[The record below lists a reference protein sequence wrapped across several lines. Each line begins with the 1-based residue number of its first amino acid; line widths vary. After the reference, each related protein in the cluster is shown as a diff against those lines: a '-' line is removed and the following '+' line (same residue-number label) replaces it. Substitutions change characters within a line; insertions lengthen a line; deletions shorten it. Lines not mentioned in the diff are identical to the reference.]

1 MSGDLLD
8 APQPLY
14 SEPMSEHPV
23 SANPLDLDLE
33 EVLARVVVVELPLTV
48 KFRGVT
54 TREAVLVEGERGW
67 GEFAPFPEY
76 DDAEA
81 LAWWRS
87 CLEAARCG
95 FPEPVRSHVPVNA
108 TVPAVAANAVPDVL
122 DRYGEGITAVKVK
135 VAEAGQ
141 DLEQDLARVAAVR
154 AHWPQVAIRVDANQG
169 WDHGQAVR
177 ALSALAQYD
186 LEYAEQPVAGVDG
199 LYALKEELARRGVEV
214 PIAADESVRKAE
226 DPLAVARAGAADL
239 IVVKVAPLG
248 GVRRALGI
256 VQQAGLPAVVSS
268 ALDTSVGLSAGVA
281 LAASLPELPYACG
294 LGTGSLLGQD
304 VLAHGLKPSN
314 GQLPVGAVSP
324 EPNNLRAVELHGPR
338 QQWWVER
345 IRRVHRLGQSGP
357 NR

>member
-1 MSGDLLD
+1 M
-8 APQPLY
+8 
-14 SEPMSEHPV
+14 
-23 SANPLDLDLE
+23 SANPCPTNTLDLDLE
-33 EVLARVVVVELPLTV
+33 QLLTRAVVVKLPLTV
-48 KFRGVT
+48 KFRGIT

-81 LAWWRS
+81 LAWWRC

-95 FPEPVRSHVPVNA
+95 FPEPLRTHVPVNA
-108 TVPAVAANAVPDVL
+108 TVPAVDAGAVANLL
-122 DRYGEGITAVKVK
+122 DRYGDGIQAVKVK

-141 DLEQDLARVAAVR
+141 DLEDDLARVAAVR

-169 WDHGQAVR
+169 WEHHQAVR
-177 ALSALAQYD
+177 ALTALAEYH
-186 LEYAEQPVAGVDG
+186 LEYAEQPVAGVNG
-199 LYALKEELARRGVEV
+199 LYELKVALARSGVEV

-248 GVRRALGI
+248 GVRRALEI
-256 VQQAGLPAVVSS
+256 VEQAGLPAVVSS

-294 LGTGSLLGQD
+294 LGTGTLLERD
-304 VLAHGLKPSN
+304 VVSPGLKPQD
-314 GQLPVGAVSP
+314 GRLPVGLVAP
-324 EPNNLRAVELHGPR
+324 EPEHMSAVELHGPR
-338 QQWWVER
+338 RQWWLDR
-345 IRRVHRLGQSGP
+345 IRRVHALGRSPQH
-357 NR
+357 R

>member
-1 MSGDLLD
+1 M
-8 APQPLY
+8 
-14 SEPMSEHPV
+14 
-23 SANPLDLDLE
+23 DLDLE
-33 EVLARVVVVELPLTV
+33 EALARAVVVELPLTV

-54 TREAVLVEGERGW
+54 TREAVLVEGECGW

-95 FPEPVRSHVPVNA
+95 FPEPLRSRVPVNA
-108 TVPAVAANAVPDVL
+108 TVPALEAGAVPELL
-122 DRYGEGITAVKVK
+122 DRYGDGITAVKVK
-135 VAEAGQ
+135 VAETGQ
-141 DLEQDLARVAAVR
+141 DLDQDLARVAAVR
-154 AHWPQVAIRVDANQG
+154 DHWPEVAIRVDANQG
-169 WDHGQAVR
+169 WDHRQAVR
-177 ALSALAQYD
+177 ALSALTEYH

-248 GVRRALGI
+248 GVHRALDL
-256 VQQAGLPAVVSS
+256 VRQAGLPAVVSS

-281 LAASLPELPYACG
+281 LAASLPELPHACG
-294 LGTGSLLGQD
+294 LGTGSLMARD
-304 VLAHGLKPSN
+304 VVAGGLKPRD
-314 GQLPVGAVSP
+314 GWLPVGAVAP
-324 EPNNLRAVELHGPR
+324 DPRHLPAVEVHGR
-338 QQWWVER
+338 RRQWWLER
-345 IRRVHRLGQSGP
+345 IRRVHRLGRVGENVWQSP
-357 NR
+357 RPS